1 MSIQVM
7 TEVWK
12 TALPTTEKMVLLA
25 IADHASD
32 DGTNAWP
39 SQATI
44 AKKASISIRTVQRCV
59 NNLIK
64 AKYLRMEKHAGGSV
78 NCREDRRPHLYTIN
92 LHTLRGDILTTR
104 GRGDTE
110 DTDGATTTTYTGRLS
125 RPKNH
130 TNELSLETPN
140 YFVYFWEIYPLKVAK
155 KTAEI
160 AFDKALKSATADEIL
175 TGAKRYAND
184 PNRHP
189 SYTAHPT
196 TWLNQGRWGDEALP
210 HREMT
215 PEERKA
221 IEAQR
226 SREASERER
235 ERSRLLTEE
244 FEQQR
249 KTAVPM
255 PKYVKD
261 LLREVTKGS
270 EK

>member
-12 TALPTTEKMVLLA
+12 TDLPTTEKMVLLA

-32 DGTNAWP
+32 DGTNAYP

-59 NNLIK
+59 NNLVK
-64 AKYLRMEKHAGGSV
+64 AKYLRMDKGAGGSA

-92 LHTLRGDILTTR
+92 LDRLRGDSL
-104 GRGDTE
+104 
-110 DTDGATTTTYTGRLS
+110 TGRKQRVVIEDEDEATLTPTTGRQS
-125 RPKNH
+125 RPMNH
-130 TNELSLETPN
+130 PLEPSLETPN
-140 YFVYFWEIYPLKVAK
+140 HFVEFWKIYPLKVAK

-160 AFDKALKSATADEIL
+160 AFNKALKSATADEIL
-175 TGAKRYAND
+175 SGAKRYASD

-221 IEAQR
+221 VEAQR
-226 SREASERER
+226 SREASERDREKAAEYLAELER
-235 ERSRLLTEE
+235 QR
-244 FEQQR
+244 EQ
-249 KTAVPM
+249 AVPM
-255 PKYVKD
+255 PQYVKD
-261 LLREVTKGS
+261 LLKGGKNYS
-270 EK
+270 